1 MGDKRR
7 PPPID
12 ADVYV
17 RLQHWCLD
25 EGVRVS
31 EGVERAIT
39 QFLDSR
45 KRGG

>member
-1 MGDKRR
+1 MVDKRR

-25 EGVRVS
+25 EGVHVS
-31 EGVERAIT
+31 VGVERAIT
-39 QFLDSR
+39 HFLEAQ